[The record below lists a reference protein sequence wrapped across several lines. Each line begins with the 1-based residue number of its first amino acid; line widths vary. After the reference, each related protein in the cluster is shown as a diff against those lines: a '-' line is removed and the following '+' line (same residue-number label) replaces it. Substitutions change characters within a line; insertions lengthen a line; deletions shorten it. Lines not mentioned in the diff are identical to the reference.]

1 MSSIAQVNDTTESVD
16 SMKGRWYS
24 QRAMSMETG
33 SHLDSEGRR
42 HLVPCRRD
50 DGSISA
56 GRGSKS
62 MRKAIAV
69 FLFASLMFVAAS
81 VSWGQSASTE
91 ATWES
96 ATWETLDAV
105 PAV

>member
-1 MSSIAQVNDTTESVD
+1 
-16 SMKGRWYS
+16 
-24 QRAMSMETG
+24 
-33 SHLDSEGRR
+33 
-42 HLVPCRRD
+42 
-50 DGSISA
+50 
-56 GRGSKS
+56 

-105 PAV
+105 PSVWE

>member
-1 MSSIAQVNDTTESVD
+1 
-16 SMKGRWYS
+16 
-24 QRAMSMETG
+24 MSMETG

-69 FLFASLMFVAAS
+69 FLFASLMLVAAS

-105 PAV
+105 PAVWESLRPYPDIRTVREEGGPRDARGVV

>member
-1 MSSIAQVNDTTESVD
+1 
-16 SMKGRWYS
+16 
-24 QRAMSMETG
+24 MSMETG

-62 MRKAIAV
+62 MRKVIAV

-96 ATWETLDAV
+96 ATWETLDGV
-105 PAV
+105 PSVWELIRQSPGISFIRDGVVPPLPFIV